1 MLMRVWLFFFHV
13 PKGKRSRGSLSSG
26 NPTPRDA
33 GEKYT
38 HNSWTQLSNWT
49 RTTNLWNQ
57 LPPSARPLVP
67 LGWKGCQLRGDGSW
81 VSIVRAVWWAAWQ
94 RDAALTTGWLCAN
107 IQTKMITGW
116 EGRERLSW
124 ASSHRIATVQLLDFF
139 RSLFKTFS
147 EKLLSFSLPFLHHQL
162 PPDQQN
168 ALKRSSKTHAA
179 NYFRNLCLSSLTM
192 LFPDGVCV
200 CVCSTRITKIYSG
213 IVLSH
218 KKEWDNAVRSNVD
231 GPRDYH
237 TKWGQTEEDKY
248 YMISLTCGISKIIQ
262 MNLFTRQK

>member
-1 MLMRVWLFFFHV
+1 M

-81 VSIVRAVWWAAWQ
+81 VSMVKYSAGSVMGSVTARCRSNYRVTLRQ
-94 RDAALTTGWLCAN
+94 HP
-107 IQTKMITGW
+107 KMLTGW

-124 ASSHRIATVQLLDFF
+124 ASSHRIAAVQLLDFF